1 MQATADLRISACR
14 PLPPPAQL
22 LASLP
27 KTPAQ
32 AELVRRSRTTVHG
45 ILTGEDP
52 RLLVVV
58 GPCSIH
64 DLEAGREYGRRLAAL
79 ARELDDRLV
88 IVLRA
93 YFEKPRTGCGWQG
106 LILDPDLDGTGDI
119 AKGLRLA
126 RGFLREML
134 DLGLP
139 TATEFL
145 DPLSPQYLADLVCW
159 TAIGARTSESQMHRQ
174 MASGLSMP
182 LGFKNGTDGEV
193 HGAVHG
199 IKAAG
204 KGQSFLGI
212 SADGRAAAVRTQ
224 GNPDC
229 HIVLRGGASGPNYS
243 AADLAEV
250 ESRLEAAGVSRAI
263 VVDCSHDNSGR
274 RPERQPGILE
284 EVIGQALSGN
294 HSIVG
299 VMLESNLC
307 GGSQALAPG
316 KLRYGVSITDGCLGW
331 QDTEACLR
339 GAHAALAP
347 RFEAAIPHEPAGC
360 CIGRQ

>member
-1 MQATADLRISACR
+1 MEHRCFAITNVGGRCQRRFVSTRDVCYQHQKQCKKDYRDYHKTCQLKNLKNPHFNYFAAAT
-14 PLPPPAQL
+14 QL
-22 LASLP
+22 VYQTKDDFFLNAAGGVSL
-27 KTPAQ
+27 K
-32 AELVRRSRTTVHG
+32 
-45 ILTGEDP
+45 
-52 RLLVVV
+52 
-58 GPCSIH
+58 
-64 DLEAGREYGRRLAAL
+64 
-79 ARELDDRLV
+79 
-88 IVLRA
+88 
-93 YFEKPRTGCGWQG
+93 
-106 LILDPDLDGTGDI
+106 
-119 AKGLRLA
+119 
-126 RGFLREML
+126 
-134 DLGLP
+134 
-139 TATEFL
+139 
-145 DPLSPQYLADLVCW
+145 
-159 TAIGARTSESQMHRQ
+159 
-174 MASGLSMP
+174 
-182 LGFKNGTDGEV
+182 
-193 HGAVHG
+193 